1 MNKRKITM
9 ILTAVTLMGIAT
21 APAAIDLSNRSILA
35 IAEGEEPLANSI
47 TESNVYWDLYYCAK
61 DKYIAE
67 WNSSHPNNQITEFNP
82 FFLTPNYGNY
92 HSGTATAKLLMIYPY
107 MNDIYLY
114 TWLNTQDIPSDIW
127 DGQSIQVIG
136 TNNVNF
142 TESEGYLDTG
152 KFQTYNA
159 TLVNTFNKSEGSSSN
174 YLAKWVIKDV
184 IDGSTGQDFYRF
196 KVSTMYL
203 TGNYLVNKVYL
214 GIDGNVPRG
223 LEATY
228 EALGYEIIRERVE
241 DDLKVYAIKTTLQ
254 NTVGE
259 FECGDEVVYTLNQS
273 YDDFNY
279 HYTQPDHIEITSK
292 KVGIWLSG
300 INQRHL
306 SFGADPNALLPYEY
320 DSSNYFPFTM
330 PNPNFTA
337 VENFFLTVGVD
348 YYKSYDENTYCF
360 FNLGEAYLDGA
371 TADETISKISS
382 IKYSYYKTTYTHVS
396 KQNHI
401 SFYPPI
407 LNQEYLSGA
416 YMHRY
421 DNKYLNGD
429 AHFENVSTIGP
440 ISATQTSTYNHLVS
454 NFDHNTLIWWFPTMY
469 DYRKVGII
477 DCSGN
482 TNLPSG
488 EGNEE
493 YDGLRDFALDN
504 RGYDSDGDGT
514 KDSQYRWAFLVN
526 EDTRTS
532 ETIESGSVPYI
543 NTWWKSKTICHE
555 VSDTVVLS
563 LTVQNDTNLSFNLLA
578 MDCNT
583 PTTFTEIVTEGK
595 FYTIWPKFINDVGNA
610 MEEILKWL
618 KIILIVLA
626 VLAVIIGISYV
637 IQPFVSLHNA
647 STISRSIRKSKK
659 EK

>member
-21 APAAIDLSNRSILA
+21 APMAIDLSNKSIMA

-47 TESNVYWDLYYCAK
+47 ADSNVYWDLYYTNK
-61 DKYIAE
+61 EKYIAN
-67 WNSSHPNNQITEFNP
+67 WNSSHPDNQITDFNP

-127 DGQSIQVIG
+127 DGQSIQVIA

-142 TESEGYLDTG
+142 TESDGYQDTG
-152 KFQTYNA
+152 KFKTYTA
-159 TLVNTFNKSEGSSSN
+159 SLVNTFNKSDASSSN
-174 YLAKWVIKDV
+174 YLAKWVIQDA

-259 FECGDEVVYTLNQS
+259 FECGDEIIYTLNQS

-279 HYTQPDHIEITSK
+279 HYTQPDHIEIKSK

-300 INQRHL
+300 INNR
-306 SFGADPNALLPYEY
+306 SINFGNKDFVPAYEY
-320 DSSNYFPFTM
+320 DSSCYNPIQI
-330 PNPNFTA
+330 PNPNFKNIEDAFIT
-337 VENFFLTVGVD
+337 TGIQS
-348 YYKSYDENTYCF
+348 YKSYDENTYCF
-360 FNLGEAYLDGA
+360 FDFGESYIDGA
-371 TADETISKISS
+371 LADEAISKISS

-401 SFYPPI
+401 SLLAPI
-407 LNQEYLSGA
+407 EKDYLSGS
-416 YMHRY
+416 YKYRY
-421 DNKYLNGD
+421 DKQFLNGD
-429 AHFENVSTIGP
+429 AHFESVSTTGP
-440 ISATQTSTYNHLVS
+440 ISATQTSTYNRMVT
-454 NFDHNTLIWWFPTMY
+454 NFDHNSLIWWFPTVY
-469 DYRKVGII
+469 EYNKVGIV
-477 DCSGN
+477 DCSNN
-482 TNLPSG
+482 TNLPADDD
-488 EGNEE
+488 EHPHQ
-493 YDGLRDFALDN
+493 YDGLRDFILRN
-504 RGYDSDGDGT
+504 RGYDSNGDGT
-514 KDSQYRWAFLVN
+514 NDKQYRWAFLVD
-526 EDTRTS
+526 EDIRNS
-532 ETIESGSVPYI
+532 EVIESGQVPYI
-543 NTWWKSKTICHE
+543 NTWWKSKTVCHE
-555 VSDTVVLS
+555 VSDTVILS
-563 LTVQNDTNLSFNLLA
+563 LTVQNDANLSFDLLA
-578 MDCNT
+578 MDVNT
-583 PTTFTEIVTEGK
+583 PTTFTDIVTEGH
-595 FYTIWPKFINDVGNA
+595 FYTIFPKWMNDVANA
-610 MEEILKWL
+610 WDEIMKWL

-637 IQPFVSLHNA
+637 IQPFVSIHNA
-647 STISRSIRKSKK
+647 STISRSIKKSKK
-659 EK
+659 GK